1 MGRFPLF
8 AGSTDFSSSKLRGL
22 LPLGSMPNGEAGVQS
37 RIGDR
42 KGEN

>member
-8 AGSTDFSSSKLRGL
+8 AGRTDFSPSKLRGL
-22 LPLGSMPNGEAGVQS
+22 LPLGSMPNGEEGYT
-37 RIGDR
+37 RIDDR